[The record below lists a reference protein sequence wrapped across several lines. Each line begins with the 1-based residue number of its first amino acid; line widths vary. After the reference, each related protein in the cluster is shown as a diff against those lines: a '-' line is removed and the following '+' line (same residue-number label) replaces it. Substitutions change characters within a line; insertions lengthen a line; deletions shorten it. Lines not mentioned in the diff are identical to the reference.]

1 MQTRETIMIKPRWFR
16 VFCLSSIILM
26 MSVNEGSAADT
37 STVTITGT
45 VKNRTCSLATDS
57 KSLTVD
63 LMKNPVKQ
71 FYKKGATASPV
82 IFKIRLSPCGMSVT
96 SVKVKFTGI
105 ADVNNPELL
114 QVSGVSGIGLQ
125 FLSDLMKPIKVNQ
138 YPDVSVT
145 LQPDKE
151 NLIIFYARLMTTG
164 LPVNAGTFSANASF
178 TMEFQ

>member
-1 MQTRETIMIKPRWFR
+1 MIKLGWFC
-16 VFCLSSIILM
+16 VLCLPSIILM
-26 MSVNEGSAADT
+26 MSVSDGFAADT
-37 STVTITGT
+37 STVAIIGS
-45 VKNRTCSLATDS
+45 VKSRTCSLATDS
-57 KSLTVD
+57 KDLVVD

-82 IFKIRLSPCGMSVT
+82 IFKLRLSPCGMSVT

-125 FLSDLMKPIKVNQ
+125 FLSDLMRPMKVNQ
-138 YPDVSVT
+138 YPDIPVI
-145 LQPDKE
+145 LLPGKE
-151 NLIIFYARLMTTG
+151 NTLEFYARLMTTVV
-164 LPVNAGTFSANASF
+164 PVNAGTFRANASF